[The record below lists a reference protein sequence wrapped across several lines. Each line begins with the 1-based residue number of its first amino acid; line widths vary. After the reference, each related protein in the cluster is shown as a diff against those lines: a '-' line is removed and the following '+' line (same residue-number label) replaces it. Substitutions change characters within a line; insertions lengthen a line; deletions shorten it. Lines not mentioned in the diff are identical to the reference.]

1 MALRKFLYADT
12 TYGYHDEQDPADSI
26 SLGDLTV
33 DGSGAGT
40 GTITLTGGGTLT
52 GLPLTPSGA
61 TEATSKSY
69 VDSLTGGVTWKD
81 PVHTVEMKDDSLSAP
96 PGSPVEGDSYLID
109 GQSGGPFNITA
120 VNTTTETFTVTGDHS
135 GLGAGD
141 KILVEGSTGNDG
153 YWTVASTTGT
163 GPTDIT
169 VSENVTDATGD
180 GTADYADPGT
190 AWDTIGKNYMVTY
203 DGSAW
208 DALHPVGD
216 GDRVVVHDTGA
227 AGGLAGQEND
237 IATFVAAS
245 RTWTFETPSDGWA
258 VLVHIHS
265 PSGYWDG
272 LGFTYDSTPDD
283 WINFT
288 GLGQVNAG
296 DGLTKSGQT
305 LDVGNGDGIKI
316 NADSIELE
324 LTASNPGLEL
334 TGTSPD
340 KTLNVL
346 VSGTEGIVTTATG
359 VAIEIDDSPDTLDV
373 DADGLKVV
381 GLPSLFKV
389 NDVAVGA
396 GVTAANLDT
405 LTDGSSGVT
414 LHTHTPPTSVEEAQ
428 RVEAT
433 HENEAAVTTGFA
445 VRWGNTSN
453 QILMADNAAAANARS
468 IGVARVGGVISPG
481 TSEVAK
487 HGVAV
492 GVLTPHADS
501 FSVNDEVFLGA
512 AGALRLYA
520 NVPKPGRIIRMGY
533 AKNANDLDV
542 QIMDL
547 GRRGAP

>member
-1 MALRKFLYADT
+1 MALRKFLYIDP

-33 DGSGAGT
+33 DASGAGA
-40 GTITLTGGGTLT
+40 GTITLTGGGTIT

-69 VDSLTGGVTWKD
+69 VDSLTGGVSWKD
-81 PVHTVEMKDDSLSAP
+81 PVHTMEMKDDSLSAP

-120 VNTTTETFTVTGDHS
+120 VNTTSETFTVTGDHS

-153 YWTVASTTGT
+153 YWTVVSTSGT

-180 GTADYADPGT
+180 GTVDYADPGT
-190 AWDTIGKNYMVTY
+190 AWDTIGKNYMVVYNGT
-203 DGSAW
+203 SW
-208 DALHPVGD
+208 DSIHPIGD
-216 GDRVVVHDTGA
+216 GNRVVVHDTGA

-237 IATFVAAS
+237 IATFVAAT
-245 RTWTFETPSDGWA
+245 RTWTFETPLDGWA

-265 PSGYWDG
+265 PSAYWDG

-296 DGLTKSGQT
+296 AGLTKSGQT
-305 LDVGNGDGIKI
+305 LDVGNGDGIAV
-316 NADSIELE
+316 NADDIALA
-324 LTASNPGLEL
+324 LTVTNPGLEL
-334 TGTSPD
+334 TGTSPN

-346 VSGTEGIVTTATG
+346 VSGNEGIVTTATG
-359 VAIEIDDSPDTLDV
+359 VAIEIDDTPDTLDV
-373 DADGLKVV
+373 DASGLKVV
-381 GLPSLFKV
+381 GLPLQFKI
-389 NDVAVGA
+389 NDVAA
-396 GVTAANLDT
+396 GTTVTAANLDT

-414 LHTHTPPTSVEEAQ
+414 LHTHTPPTEVEAAD
-428 RVEAT
+428 RVEDT
-433 HENEAAVTTGFA
+433 HTNQAAVTTGFA
-445 VRWGNTSN
+445 VRYGSVNN
-453 QILMADNAAAANARS
+453 QIQHADNGAAVNARA
-468 IGVARVGGVISPG
+468 IGVARVGGAIDPG
-481 TSEVAK
+481 TSEVVK

-501 FSVNDEVFLGA
+501 FAVNDGAYLGA
-512 AGALRLYA
+512 AGAIRLYS
-520 NVPKPGRIIRMGY
+520 NVPKPGRVIRLGWC
-533 AKNANDLDV
+533 KNAADLDV

-547 GRRGAP
+547 GRSRA